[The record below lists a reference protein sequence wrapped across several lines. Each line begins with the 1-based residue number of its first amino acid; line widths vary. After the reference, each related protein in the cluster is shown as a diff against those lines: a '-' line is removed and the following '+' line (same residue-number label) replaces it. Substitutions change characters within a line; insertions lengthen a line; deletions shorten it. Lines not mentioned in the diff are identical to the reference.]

1 MENLTSFSWLSWVND
16 YFLSVYAE
24 GDDLVYLLIVMLL
37 RIVSIEG
44 ELYSGRVRKVSF
56 PTPEWIVWVLP
67 GHINLM
73 TLLSPWKIAYLPES
87 GELTSLEEF
96 MERAVKLDVKGGFAL
111 VEDNV
116 ITIAAE

>member
-1 MENLTSFSWLSWVND
+1 
-16 YFLSVYAE
+16 
-24 GDDLVYLLIVMLL
+24 MLL

-56 PTPEWIVWVLP
+56 PTPEGIVGVLP

-73 TLLSPWKIAYLPES
+73 TLLSPGKIAYLPES

-96 MERAVKLDVKGGFAL
+96 MEKSKKIDIKGGLAL
-111 VEDNV
+111 IEDNV
-116 ITIAAE
+116 VTITAE

>member
-1 MENLTSFSWLSWVND
+1 
-16 YFLSVYAE
+16 
-24 GDDLVYLLIVMLL
+24 MLL

-44 ELYSGRVRKVSF
+44 ELYSGKVKKVVF
-56 PTPEWIVWVLP
+56 PTDQGLVGILP

-73 TLLSPWKIAYLPES
+73 TLLSAGRIAYLPEAW
-87 GELTSLEEF
+87 EMTSLEEF
-96 MERAVKLDVKGGFAL
+96 TEKSKKIDIKWGLAL

>member
-1 MENLTSFSWLSWVND
+1 
-16 YFLSVYAE
+16 
-24 GDDLVYLLIVMLL
+24 MLL

-44 ELYSGRVRKVSF
+44 ELYSGKVKKVVF
-56 PTPEWIVWVLP
+56 PTDQGLVGILP

-73 TLLSPWKIAYLPES
+73 TLLSAGGIAYLPEAW
-87 GELTSLEEF
+87 EMTSLEEF
-96 MERAVKLDVKGGFAL
+96 TEKSKKIDIKWGLAL

>member
-1 MENLTSFSWLSWVND
+1 
-16 YFLSVYAE
+16 
-24 GDDLVYLLIVMLL
+24 MLL
-37 RIVSIEG
+37 RIVSIDG
-44 ELYSGRVRKVSF
+44 ELYSGKVRKVVF
-56 PTPEWIVWVLP
+56 PTPQWLVGVLP